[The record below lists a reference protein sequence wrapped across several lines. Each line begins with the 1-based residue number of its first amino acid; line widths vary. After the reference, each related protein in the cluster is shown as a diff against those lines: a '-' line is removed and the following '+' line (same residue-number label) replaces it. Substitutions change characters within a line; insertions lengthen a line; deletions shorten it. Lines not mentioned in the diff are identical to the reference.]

1 MVKNPAYWDAKRR
14 PKIDRVVLLPLP
26 EANSRTAALMSGQV
40 DWIEAPA
47 PDALDAIKQRGFKLS
62 NLQPHIWPW
71 QFSFVPGSPW
81 LDKRVRQAANLCVNR
96 TAMKQL
102 LGGMMVR
109 PPASWSPA
117 TRGAASPVP
126 DQVRRARRPGP
137 DEQAGYGRQALK
149 VKVQTSASGSG
160 QMQPLPMNEF
170 MQQNLKSAS
179 STWTSTW
186 SSGTRCSPTGAS
198 APRTQ
203 RARRQRHQRDRRHHG
218 PVLRHGALRQHQGLP
233 AGVQQLGL
241 LQQPEG
247 GCRGRQGAHHLR
259 RQERDAAL
267 AELHTKIVDEA
278 PFLFVAH
285 DVGPRAMSAKV
296 GNVVQPQSW
305 FIDIA
310 TMTMK

>member
-47 PDALDAIKQRGFKLS
+47 PDALAAIKQRGFKLS

-81 LDKRVRQAANLCVNR
+81 LDKRVRHAANLCVNR

-102 LGGMMVR
+102 LGGMMVEATGIVEPGHPWRGKPSSRSSTTCPPPSPDAAGRLR
-109 PPASWSPA
+109 PPSPEGQ
-117 TRGAASPVP
+117 GA
-126 DQVRRARRPGP
+126 DLGLGLGP
-137 DEQAGYGRQALK
+137 DAAAADER
-149 VKVQTSASGSG
+149 VH
-160 QMQPLPMNEF
+160 
-170 MQQNLKSAS
+170 QQNLKSAS

-186 SSGTRCSPTGAS
+186 SSGTRCSPAGAW

-203 RARRQRHQRDRRHHG
+203 RARRQRHQRDRRHDG

-233 AGVQQLGL
+233 AGVEQLGL

-247 GCRGRQGAHHLR
+247 GCHGRQGPHHLR
-259 RQERDAAL
+259 RQEA
-267 AELHTKIVDEA
+267 
-278 PFLFVAH
+278 
-285 DVGPRAMSAKV
+285 
-296 GNVVQPQSW
+296 
-305 FIDIA
+305 
-310 TMTMK
+310 